1 MCMKNRIEDS
11 KKRTKKCW
19 QKVEEIFTHW
29 VYRYESHGHL
39 EASYCL
45 AAFRLLGF
53 VHAILFQHMYQIH
66 IGNMNMMELDGL
78 KIIPSHMQH
87 LFDFDT
93 TLYALVDR
101 CKITYQVSSQS
112 QGSCYIWISFKIL
125 GLDTITRCQWSQV
138 LNLRTN
144 LPSSIVIVIVILWK
158 ICGIRGF

>member
-66 IGNMNMMELDGL
+66 IENMMELDGL
-78 KIIPSHMQH
+78 KIIIKSHAA
-87 LFDFDT
+87 LVWFWYYT
-93 TLYALVDR
+93 IYALVDR

-158 ICGIRGF
+158 IRGVRGF